1 MKPEREKRLREVADR
16 RQPDLT
22 VVLENVHDQHN
33 IGAVLRS
40 CDSVGI
46 KEIFVLYSEPDITI
60 KNVKLGKRTSAGTR
74 KWVDVHFFTDIT
86 ACFQEVRAR
95 YDRILATHLD
105 KEAKSLYEL
114 DLTQSTALLFG
125 NEHEGISREALA
137 HADGNFIIPQCGMAR
152 SLNISVACAVTLYE
166 AYRQR
171 DVRGFYGKHNP
182 ASSAEREA
190 LFQDYIRRHEEGL
203 IQKRSKRRDPDSLL

>member
-1 MKPEREKRLREVADR
+1 MKPEREKRLRDVAYR

-22 VVLENVHDQHN
+22 VILENVHDQHN

-46 KEIFVLYSEPDITI
+46 REIFVLYSEPDITI

-74 KWVDVHFFTDIT
+74 KWVDVHFFTDT
-86 ACFQEVRAR
+86 AACFEQVRAR

-105 KEAKSLYEL
+105 QEAKSLYEL

-125 NEHEGISREALA
+125 NEHEGISAEALA
-137 HADGNFIIPQCGMAR
+137 HADANFIIPQCGMAR

-171 DVRGFYGKHNP
+171 NTRDFYGEQNP
-182 ASSAEREA
+182 ASIDEREA
-190 LFQDYIRRHEEGL
+190 LFADYARRHEEGL
-203 IQKRSKRRDPDSLL
+203 AQKRSKRKDPDSLL

>member
-1 MKPEREKRLREVADR
+1 MKERRRQRLRDVAYR
-16 RQPDLT
+16 RQLNLT
-22 VVLENVHDQHN
+22 VILENVHDQHN

-46 KEIFVLYSEPDITI
+46 KEVFVLYSEPDIVV
-60 KNVKLGKRTSAGTR
+60 KNVKVGKRTSAGTR
-74 KWVDVHFFTDIT
+74 KWVDVHFFTDMS
-86 ACFQEVRAR
+86 ACFAAVRSR

-105 KEAKSLYEL
+105 EKALSFYEL

-125 NEHEGISREALA
+125 NEHEGVSAEALSY
-137 HADGNFIIPQCGMAR
+137 ADGNFIIPQQGMVQ

-171 DVRGFYGKHNP
+171 EAKGCYGSNNL
-182 ASSAEREA
+182 ASAEEREA
-190 LFQDYIRRHEEGL
+190 LFQDYLQRHEEA
-203 IQKRSKRRDPDSLL
+203 QNRRKKRNPDSLL